1 MRSSFGSVIAI
12 FWAVLFATVT
22 FGLVVDFQ
30 ASAQGTIAVLGAT
43 VALPGP
49 GLTKLAAFILAICF
63 ALSTI
68 LFLWGFA
75 LAFMGKA
82 VEDGEQADVLATAHS
97 VAAIA
102 VTSVLVATI
111 LLPGQPAFGPLVLQ
125 IGSLAASFLACQ
137 LERMT
142 AANAQPAD
150 TDEARAAVKMMAAS
164 AAHNTMLS
172 RISGRERPMAKGTR

>member
-1 MRSSFGSVIAI
+1 MRQSFASVVAV
-12 FWAVLFATVT
+12 FWAVLFAAVT
-22 FGLVVDFQ
+22 YGLVVDFQ

-49 GLTKLAAFILAICF
+49 GLTKLAAFVLAICF
-63 ALSTI
+63 ALSAV
-68 LFLWGFA
+68 LFVWGFV
-75 LAFMGKA
+75 LAFLGKS
-82 VEDGEQADVLATAHS
+82 VEEGEQADILATAH
-97 VAAIA
+97 AAAAVA

-137 LERMT
+137 MERLMMSERQT
-142 AANAQPAD
+142 N
-150 TDEARAAVKMMAAS
+150 TDEVRAAARHMAAG

-172 RISGRERPMAKGTR
+172 RISGRERPVAKGSR